1 LRGSCEACPDLRLRA
16 GADGEVHERYVDAA
30 LEKQDFDVDVYPG
43 AEDAHN
49 RSTPAERERLKA
61 ELKSANATHATHVC
75 RSRCLTGAFRSKDGM
90 CKRCTPAGFVLE
102 QQREQLLSQMQ
113 NEYFIVVSQM
123 QNEYFAV
130 FPCSPGKDTYAKPC
144 EARSGTKILGHDPA
158 ETGDCPRECIPG
170 WRVNTTFN
178 ENRVAYNSSCAPCA
192 NVITINAQDGTR
204 LSSETEAGNSEH
216 AFEFA
221 LNTCALACKPPHLL
235 LRERL
240 RWVNESN
247 TTVPEE
253 LRDFLAFPKLDPERT
268 CVRCSADAC
277 GVGSYPTG
285 LLCECAQCVMD
296 TLKN

>member
-1 LRGSCEACPDLRLRA
+1 MCEACPDLRLRA

-30 LEKQDFDVDVYPG
+30 LEKQDFDFDVYPG

-49 RSTPAERERLKA
+49 RSTPAERERLEA

-75 RSRCLTGAFRSKDGM
+75 RSRCLTGAFRSEDNM

-102 QQREQLLSQMQ
+102 QQLEQLW
-113 NEYFIVVSQM
+113 SQM

-144 EARSGTKILGHDPA
+144 VLREGAKILGHDPA
-158 ETGDCPRECIPG
+158 ETGDCPRECSPG
-170 WRVNTTFN
+170 WRVNTTFS
-178 ENRVAYNSSCAPCA
+178 ENGVAYNSSCAPCA
-192 NVITINAQDGTR
+192 NVTTISAQYGTR

-221 LNTCALACKPPHLL
+221 LNTCALACKPPYLL
-235 LRERL
+235 LRERM

-247 TTVPEE
+247 TTDPEE

-268 CVRCSADAC
+268 CVQCSEDAC

-285 LLCECAQCVMD
+285 LLCECAPCVMD
-296 TLKN
+296 DLRN

>member
-1 LRGSCEACPDLRLRA
+1 
-16 GADGEVHERYVDAA
+16 
-30 LEKQDFDVDVYPG
+30 
-43 AEDAHN
+43 
-49 RSTPAERERLKA
+49 
-61 ELKSANATHATHVC
+61 
-75 RSRCLTGAFRSKDGM
+75 
-90 CKRCTPAGFVLE
+90 
-102 QQREQLLSQMQ
+102 MQ

-178 ENRVAYNSSCAPCA
+178 ENGVAYNSSCAPCA

-204 LSSETEAGNSEH
+204 LSSETEAGKSKD

-221 LNTCALACKPPHLL
+221 LNTCALACKPPYLL

-285 LLCECAQCVMD
+285 LLCECEQCKMPD
-296 TLKN
+296 LRD